1 MWSDNCSCRFEET
14 RLSRY
19 AAYAVIMAIKDVF
32 RQGALQPSFEKSDV
46 AERVQ
51 ETPVEVSTKTWW
63 QRRAPV
69 IACGSGLFSDGY
81 LNGVIGSVNT
91 ILRKLYKQE
100 YKHSNAQSNITSL
113 VFAGEVVGIIIF
125 GYTSDRFSR
134 KWSIFA
140 STVILFVFAALAAG
154 SYGAHGSINS
164 MLSALAAY
172 RFLLGIG
179 IGGEYPAGSVGCSE
193 STGELESGTRSRW
206 FIWFTNLAIDAG
218 FVVAAFVPMVVVLAT
233 GDDHLRAAWRIMLGI
248 GVIPPLSLFY
258 MRYKLQE
265 PEAYKRN
272 TMAKCKTPW
281 MLILKKYWF
290 RLLIVSTIW
299 FIYDYSSYAFGTYS
313 APSVDNVLGAD
324 APMWKTFGWNTVIN
338 LFYIPGAF
346 IGSYVSDWIGP
357 RKALAYGV
365 TAQAVVGLI
374 MAGCYEKLAIPKNIG
389 GFCVVYG
396 IFLSLGEL
404 GPGDNIGLIASK
416 TSPTAIRGRYYAVAA
431 AFGKI
436 GAFIGNY
443 LYPILV
449 ADAGSNTIKGNQYPF
464 WVASSLCILSAFL
477 AFFCLPEIGQD
488 TIDHEDATFKNYLI
502 EHGWDISR
510 IGLAG
515 TNASKESDAESSQH
529 NVSKTDDAREH

>member
-1 MWSDNCSCRFEET
+1 
-14 RLSRY
+14 
-19 AAYAVIMAIKDVF
+19 
-32 RQGALQPSFEKSDV
+32 
-46 AERVQ
+46 
-51 ETPVEVSTKTWW
+51 
-63 QRRAPV
+63 
-69 IACGSGLFSDGY
+69 
-81 LNGVIGSVNT
+81 
-91 ILRKLYKQE
+91 
-100 YKHSNAQSNITSL
+100 
-113 VFAGEVVGIIIF
+113 
-125 GYTSDRFSR
+125 
-134 KWSIFA
+134 
-140 STVILFVFAALAAG
+140 
-154 SYGAHGSINS
+154 
-164 MLSALAAY
+164 
-172 RFLLGIG
+172 
-179 IGGEYPAGSVGCSE
+179 
-193 STGELESGTRSRW
+193 
-206 FIWFTNLAIDAG
+206 
-218 FVVAAFVPMVVVLAT
+218 
-233 GDDHLRAAWRIMLGI
+233 MLGI

-265 PEAYKRN
+265 PEAFRRN

-290 RLLIVSTIW
+290 RLLVVSTIW

-365 TAQAVVGLI
+365 TAQAVVGFI

-396 IFLSLGEL
+396 IFLSLGERESIDHL
-404 GPGDNIGLIASK
+404 QRPEQNADIVAVGPGDNIGLIASK

-488 TIDHEDATFKNYLI
+488 TIDHEDAAFKGYLL

-510 IGLAG
+510 MGINGSTAPMD
-515 TNASKESDAESSQH
+515 SDAESSRY
-529 NVSKTDDAREH
+529 NVGKLDDATRT